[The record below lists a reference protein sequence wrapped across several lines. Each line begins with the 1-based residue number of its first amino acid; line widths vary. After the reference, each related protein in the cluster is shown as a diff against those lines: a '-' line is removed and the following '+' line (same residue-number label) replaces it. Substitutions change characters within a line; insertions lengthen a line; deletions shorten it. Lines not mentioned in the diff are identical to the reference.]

1 MFKSSSNADQDS
13 AAQGR
18 DGGIPTRAEAGQSGP
33 PQRSNA
39 VASRLPNLAQEISLH
54 SRPTAAV
61 AWKML
66 SE

>member
-39 VASRLPNLAQEISLH
+39 MANRLPNLAPEVSFPL
-54 SRPTAAV
+54 RLTTAV

-66 SE
+66 LE